1 VIAIASTTLAAIGV
15 YLVYTAVVFGR
26 RTVRPASRRDRPAV
40 RNGRMDRW
48 LREAGVPGLG
58 RRHVFALVGGLFV
71 GVTATSYAAF
81 GAVAPSLVAGGLAA
95 TLPIASSRRRAAAR
109 EAAARDAWPRM
120 IEEIRVSTGS
130 LGRSVPQ
137 ALFEVGRR
145 APTELQPAFRSAQRE
160 WQLSTD
166 FGRSVGILKT
176 LLADPAADATL
187 ETLLVAHDLGG
198 QSLERRLEILA
209 ADRLADVQ
217 SRKDARSRQAGVR
230 FARRFVIIVPAGM
243 ALVGLQI
250 GDGRAAYATAGG
262 QVAALVAVACV
273 VACWWWS
280 SRLLRLPGERR
291 VFDR

>member
-1 VIAIASTTLAAIGV
+1 VIAIASASLAALGV

-26 RTVRPASRRDRPAV
+26 RTVCPSARKDRPA
-40 RNGRMDRW
+40 RDGRIDRW

-58 RRHVFALVGGLFV
+58 RRQVVALLAGLFV
-71 GVTATSYAAF
+71 VVTAITYAIV
-81 GAVAPSLVAGGLAA
+81 GAVAPSLTAGGFAA
-95 TLPIASSRRRAAAR
+95 ALPVASSRRRAAAR
-109 EAAARDAWPRM
+109 DSAARDAWPRM
-120 IEEIRVSTGS
+120 IEEIRVLTGS

-166 FGRSVGILKT
+166 FARSVGILKT

-198 QSLERRLEILA
+198 QSLGRRLEVLA

-280 SRLLRLPGERR
+280 SLLLRLPGERR